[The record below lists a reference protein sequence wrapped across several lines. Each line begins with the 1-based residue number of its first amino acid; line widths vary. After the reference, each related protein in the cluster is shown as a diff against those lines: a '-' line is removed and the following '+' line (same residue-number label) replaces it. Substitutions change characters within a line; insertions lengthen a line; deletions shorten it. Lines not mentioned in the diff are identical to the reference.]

1 MGDEYG
7 DEVVGGVDR
16 LSSKVR
22 NQKVDPRDY
31 HVIMKSILLTYSRR
45 ELVPCSEVL
54 DGYILEFPF
63 FAYVRENNNDSN
75 RYRLC

>member
-7 DEVVGGVDR
+7 EVVGGVDR

-45 ELVPCSEVL
+45 ELVDIPMFRSPRWLHLGVS
-54 DGYILEFPF
+54 IL
-63 FAYVRENNNDSN
+63 RI
-75 RYRLC
+75 RT